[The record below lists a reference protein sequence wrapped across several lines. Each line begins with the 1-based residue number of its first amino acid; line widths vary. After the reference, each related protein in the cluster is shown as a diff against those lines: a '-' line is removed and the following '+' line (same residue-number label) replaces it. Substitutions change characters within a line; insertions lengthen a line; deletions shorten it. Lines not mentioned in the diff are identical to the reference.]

1 MTKLT
6 HLDED
11 GCVNMVDV
19 GSKDVTLRCAVATGK
34 VRSQSA
40 TLQFPKERRAPKGA
54 VITTAGI
61 AGIMAAKR
69 THELIPLCHPLSLT
83 RLALPIM
90 LDEDLPGFRLD
101 VTSGGKSG
109 DWTAGE
115 PAR

>member
-19 GSKDVTLRCAVATGK
+19 GSKDVTLRCAVAAGR
-34 VRSQSA
+34 VRCQSA
-40 TLQFPKERRAPKGA
+40 TLQFPRERRAPKGA
-54 VITTAGI
+54 VITTAEI
-61 AGIMAAKR
+61 AGIMAARR
-69 THELIPLCHPLSLT
+69 THALIP
-83 RLALPIM
+83 LALPIE

-101 VTSGGKSG
+101 ATSGGKSG